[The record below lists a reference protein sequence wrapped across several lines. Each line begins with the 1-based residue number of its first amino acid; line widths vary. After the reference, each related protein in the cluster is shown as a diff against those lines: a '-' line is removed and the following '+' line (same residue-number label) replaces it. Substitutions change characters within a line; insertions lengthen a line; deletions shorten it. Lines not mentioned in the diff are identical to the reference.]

1 MDNTWQPPTT
11 LRSRWRSLHIVA
23 KWVVVGAAVPGG
35 LYLLWVVL
43 VGIIF
48 SDFSNTPVL
57 TGIAEEIPVIV
68 RFVLA
73 IGAALGL
80 ALGVVDHL
88 LGRYV
93 ERRPRDR
100 RAVTRATVLMLL
112 AVTVAL
118 HEGLWRMSS
127 LAWCAAWAIVP
138 ALVVRRRYVRLSA
151 AGEERADRDLVG

>member
-1 MDNTWQPPTT
+1 MDSTWQPPTT

-43 VGIIF
+43 VSVIF
-48 SDFSNTPVL
+48 SDFSTTPVL

-68 RFVLA
+68 RFFLT

-93 ERRPRDR
+93 QRRPGDR
-100 RAVTRATVLMLL
+100 RAVTTATVLMFL
-112 AVTVAL
+112 AVTVAF
-118 HEGLWRMSS
+118 HEGLWQESS
-127 LAWCAAWAIVP
+127 LTWCAAWAIVP
-138 ALVVRRRYVRLSA
+138 ALVVRRRHLRLSD
-151 AGEERADRDLVG
+151 AGGARTDRDLAD